1 MRFSY
6 ADMSM
11 AAALMSAVGGWA
23 PENLASERSGD
34 TAPSWQVALGYTADV
49 WRNVDG
55 GARKGDTVMG
65 QAEFALDIEAGGG
78 LRSRVHVIHNNGK
91 SFSEIVGD
99 SFVVSNIEADRAT
112 RLLEAWMEYA
122 PSSDRR
128 GLKLGVYNLNSEFDV
143 SEVGGALIN
152 STFGIGVDAAQSG
165 VSGPSIFPYTGLAL
179 RGRWGFD
186 DRWMVQGVIIDAVPV
201 DPDSPRRF
209 TSLKIDSDEGAL
221 WAGELERRGD
231 RWRTVIGH
239 WRYTASFEE
248 FDGVAAASGRS
259 SRNSG
264 TYGLIEGPVWEA
276 GDRRLLAMLR
286 LGAAHPRYN
295 VIGSTAQAA
304 LVLERPW
311 LRREGE
317 HFAIGLAHARN
328 GRPARRL
335 ADSLGEPLT
344 GSETVIEMTW
354 RIPLAERLAIQPDV
368 HYIRNPGSAT
378 GTRDAFATGLRIEID
393 LTPP

>member
-1 MRFSY
+1 MSRI
-6 ADMSM
+6 SM
-11 AAALMSAVGGWA
+11 AAALMSAVGGTA
-23 PENLASERSGD
+23 PEIWASDRSGD
-34 TAPSWQVALGYTADV
+34 TAPSWQVSLGYTADV

-55 GARKGDTVMG
+55 GAREGDTVIG
-65 QAEFALDIEAGGG
+65 QAEFAVDIEAGSG
-78 LRSRVHVIHNNGK
+78 LRSRVHVIHINGK

-112 RLLEAWMEYA
+112 RLLEAWVEYA
-122 PSSDRR
+122 PSTDQR
-128 GLKLGVYNLNSEFDV
+128 GLKFGVYDLNSEFDV

-221 WAGELERRGD
+221 WVGELERRGD

-248 FDGVAAASGRS
+248 FDGVAAGSGRRS

-317 HFAIGLAHARN
+317 HFAIGIARARN

-354 RIPLAERLAIQPDV
+354 RIPLAERLIIQPDV
-368 HYIRNPGSAT
+368 HFIRNPGSVT
-378 GTRDAFATGLRIEID
+378 GSRDAFAAGLRIEID